1 MKVFSLFSGIGGFDL
16 ALTRKGHSIVGA
28 CEIDSHAR
36 SIYRKHFP
44 DVPLWEDAVKIN
56 PKELPDFEML
66 CAGFPCQAFSV
77 SGKRLGFEESR
88 GTVFFEIAK
97 IAREKRPKLL
107 FLENVPGILNHEE
120 GRTFAQVL
128 NTLHEMGYDFEW
140 QTFDGKYFLPQDRER
155 VFIIGHLGEEPR
167 RKIFPI
173 IEDGG
178 PPTKDWTSVRTLTAG
193 AHSGGL
199 HSQMTMLYV
208 SQKNANMK
216 QRMQERDETWTLQA
230 NGTNFIVKDNG
241 RWRRL
246 TPLEWERLQ
255 GFPDDWTKG
264 ISDTQRFK
272 CLGNAVMVSVVAY
285 ILSRLTLEV
294 NNHG

>member
-16 ALTRKGHSIVGA
+16 AAKRQQHKIVGA
-28 CEIDSHAR
+28 CEIENHAR
-36 SIYRKHFP
+36 SIYTKHFP
-44 DVPLWEDAVKIN
+44 DVPLWEDATKIN

-66 CAGFPCQAFSV
+66 CGGFPCQAFSV

-88 GTVFFEIAK
+88 GTVFFEIAR

-128 NTLHEMGYDFEW
+128 NTLYEMGYYFEW
-140 QTFDGKYFLPQDRER
+140 QTFNGKYFLPQERER
-155 VFIIGHLGEEPR
+155 VFIIGYLGGESR
-167 RKIFPI
+167 QKIFPI
-173 IEDGG
+173 REDGG
-178 PPTKDWTSVRTLTAG
+178 PITKDWTSVRCLTAG

-216 QRMQERDETWTLQA
+216 KRQQDRNETWTLQA
-230 NGTNFIVKDNG
+230 NGTNFIIKDKKG
-241 RWRRL
+241 WRRL

-255 GFPDDWTKG
+255 GFPDNWTEG
-264 ISDTQRFK
+264 VADTHRFH
-272 CLGNAVMVSVVAY
+272 CLGNAVMVPNVER
-285 ILSRLTLEV
+285 IMKELR
-294 NNHG
+294 